1 LDQEDLAKLLDI
13 LGASKRNA
21 RAVAVEL
28 TPGGKKNMEKSLKNL
43 VCEWRLPEVMMI
55 YDDV

>member
-28 TPGGKKNMEKSLKNL
+28 TPGEKKHGKIPEKPGL
-43 VCEWRLPEVMMI
+43 
-55 YDDV
+55 